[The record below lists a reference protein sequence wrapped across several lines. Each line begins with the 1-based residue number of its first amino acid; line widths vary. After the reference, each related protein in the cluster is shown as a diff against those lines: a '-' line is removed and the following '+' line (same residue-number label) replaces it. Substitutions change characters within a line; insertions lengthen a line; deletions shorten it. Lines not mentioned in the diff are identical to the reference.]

1 MRCAGC
7 RRMKNVA
14 RQRDIT
20 VGRGFAMDLGL
31 SGKTA
36 VVTGASQG
44 IGREIARALY
54 AEGVSVVMIARSA
67 ESLLPAQR
75 FVRQG
80 GGSGSPALVHALPAD
95 LALRAEVERVSA
107 EAIRVLGHVDILVN
121 NAARATTGD
130 FFSMSEGDLQE
141 VWQVKAFGY
150 VRMVRALAPHM
161 MERRAG
167 SIINIVGNT
176 ARTPAEDFIIGSMVN
191 AALLNFT
198 RGVSRELAR
207 HNVRINAISP
217 GWTRTER
224 QERKFAMDAAPLG
237 ITPGEAERRAA
248 RLIPL
253 QRLVSMQEIAHLTL
267 LLASDLMPATTGEEF
282 IIDGG
287 ATPSI

>member
-1 MRCAGC
+1 ME
-7 RRMKNVA
+7 V
-14 RQRDIT
+14 
-20 VGRGFAMDLGL
+20 GL

-54 AEGVSVVMIARSA
+54 AEGVSV
-67 ESLLPAQR
+67 
-75 FVRQG
+75 
-80 GGSGSPALVHALPAD
+80 ALVSQTAQSLEQAKRYVERTTPASAGATTHVLAAD
-95 LALRAEVERVSA
+95 LSLRAEVERVVA
-107 EAIRVLGHVDILVN
+107 DAIRLLGHVDILVN
-121 NAARATTGD
+121 NAARATTGS
-130 FFSMSEGDLQE
+130 FFALTEGELQE

-161 MERRAG
+161 MDRRAG

-191 AALLNFT
+191 AALVNFT

-207 HNVRINAISP
+207 HNVRINSISP

-224 QERKFAMDAAPLG
+224 QERKFAMQAATLG
-237 ITPGEAERRAA
+237 LSPEDVERNEA
-248 RLIPL
+248 RLIPMR
-253 QRLVSMQEIAHLTL
+253 RLVTTDEIANLAL
-267 LLASDLMPATTGEEF
+267 LLASDLMPTTTGEDF
-282 IIDGG
+282 ILDGG